1 MNGLD
6 DCIEKMRRGFYFISF
21 LERRKNKTRVF
32 QMVLMMGGVYTPRLR
47 ENQKEEEKKKLGKND
62 SINRAAESAGSEV
75 VGPPLS

>member
-1 MNGLD
+1 
-6 DCIEKMRRGFYFISF
+6 
-21 LERRKNKTRVF
+21 
-32 QMVLMMGGVYTPRLR
+32 MVLMMGGVYTPRLR